1 MLEYNY
7 NEVIRVASKK
17 SKDTNKKIPIK
28 NYIILGSIVVIALLV
43 SMYLFSWY
51 RQYTDNK
58 VNQPIITDTLREVEY
73 NNLNTVLKERDV
85 LIMYMCT
92 TDEDI
97 CRSFEKKFSSFVK
110 DNNLTEEI
118 VYLNLGYSSDNSGL
132 LDKVYSKYK
141 SDDLVKKVYSY
152 PTLLIFN
159 QGKIVDVLSSNG
171 KNKITIDQVED
182 FLESYEL

>member
-1 MLEYNY
+1 M
-7 NEVIRVASKK
+7 ASKK
-17 SKDTNKKIPIK
+17 SKNTNKEIPIK
-28 NYIILGSIVVIALLV
+28 NYIILGTIIIITLLV
-43 SMYLFSWY
+43 AIYLFSWY

-58 VNQPIITDTLREVEY
+58 VSEPVITNTLREVEY

-97 CRSFEKKFSSFVK
+97 CRSFEKKFASYVK
-110 DNNLTEEI
+110 DNNLTEES
-118 VYLNLGYSSDNSGL
+118 VYLNLGYSSYENGL
-132 LDKVYSKYK
+132 LDKVYSNYK
-141 SDDLVKKVYSY
+141 SDDLKKVYSY

-171 KNKITIDQVED
+171 KNTITINQVKD
-182 FLESYEL
+182 FLGSYEL

>member
-1 MLEYNY
+1 M
-7 NEVIRVASKK
+7 ASKK
-17 SKDTNKKIPIK
+17 SKNTNKKIPIK
-28 NYIILGSIVVIALLV
+28 NYMILGIIIIITLLA

-58 VNQPIITDTLREVEY
+58 VSEPVITNTLREVEY

-97 CRSFEKKFSSFVK
+97 CRSFEKKFASYVK

-118 VYLNLGYSSDNSGL
+118 VYLNLGYSSDENGL
-132 LDKVYSKYK
+132 LDKVYNNYK

-159 QGKIVDVLSSNG
+159 QGKIVDVLSSSG
-171 KNKITIDQVED
+171 KNTITIDQVED

>member
-1 MLEYNY
+1 M
-7 NEVIRVASKK
+7 ASKK
-17 SKDTNKKIPIK
+17 SKNTNKKIPIK
-28 NYIILGSIVVIALLV
+28 NYMILGTIVIITLLA

-58 VNQPIITDTLREVEY
+58 VSEPVITNTLREVEY

-97 CRSFEKKFSSFVK
+97 CRSFEKKFASYVK

-118 VYLNLGYSSDNSGL
+118 VYLNLGYSGDENGL
-132 LDKVYSKYK
+132 LDKVYNNYK

-159 QGKIVDVLSSNG
+159 QGKIVDVLSSSG
-171 KNKITIDQVED
+171 KNTITIDQVED

>member
-1 MLEYNY
+1 
-7 NEVIRVASKK
+7 
-17 SKDTNKKIPIK
+17 
-28 NYIILGSIVVIALLV
+28 
-43 SMYLFSWY
+43 
-51 RQYTDNK
+51 
-58 VNQPIITDTLREVEY
+58 
-73 NNLNTVLKERDV
+73 
-85 LIMYMCT
+85 MYMCT

-97 CRSFEKKFSSFVK
+97 CRSFEKKFASFVK